1 MRRIGGGAVARSESF
16 EKAQGRV
23 RATLGRNVR
32 ELRLSVGLSQED
44 LADRA
49 GTRRAFISDI
59 ERGETNATLDSIV
72 RIARVL
78 GVEAHALLT
87 PRPKSSSVE

>member
-1 MRRIGGGAVARSESF
+1 VARSESF

-32 ELRLSVGLSQED
+32 ELRLSLGLSQAD

-59 ERGETNATLDSIV
+59 ERGETNATLESIV
-72 RIARVL
+72 RISLVLRVD
-78 GVEAHALLT
+78 AHELLK
-87 PRPKSSSVE
+87 PRPE